1 MRLKSSFMV
10 KVFKF
15 FVIFLL
21 ILILL
26 TVCAVTI
33 SFFYLQTPL
42 AQNNTDSVKYILKI
56 PSGRSVK
63 QVAEELADN
72 RIIRSREIFY
82 IKAKLQNFKMKAGRY
97 EVSSDMSVDDI
108 FELLES
114 GRQVHITVSIPEG
127 LTVSQIAKLL
137 EESDVILSSEKF
149 IEEAKSPDFLN
160 EYNIPANSAEGYLF
174 PDTYFFN
181 PAMDEKEVLHRL
193 ADNFFKKLDEL
204 EIPSEN
210 PKELFELVTLASIV
224 EREYRRME
232 EAPLI
237 ASVFLNRL
245 KYNIGLESCATIVYI
260 ITEEKG
266 RPHPEKVSYED
277 LKIDSRYNT
286 YKWAGLPPG
295 PISNPG
301 AVALKAV
308 AKPAK
313 TDYFYFRVADSATGT
328 HHFSSSLEEHATA
341 GRNLSI
347 KKSAGQ

>member
-1 MRLKSSFMV
+1 MGKL
-10 KVFKF
+10 FKF
-15 FVIFLL
+15 FVLFLL
-21 ILILL
+21 ITILL
-26 TVCAVTI
+26 IACAVTAA
-33 SFFYLQTPL
+33 FFYLQTPIT
-42 AQNNTDSVKYILKI
+42 QNNSDLVNYILRI
-56 PSGRSVK
+56 PSGRSVR

-72 RIIRSREIFY
+72 RIIRSKEVFY

-97 EVSSDMSVDDI
+97 EVSDKMSIDEI

-127 LTVSQIAKLL
+127 LTVSQIARLL
-137 EESDVILSSEKF
+137 EQSDVILSSEKF
-149 IEEAKSPDFLN
+149 IEEAKNPDFLS
-160 EYNIPANSAEGYLF
+160 EYKIPANNAEGYLF

-181 PAMDEKEVLHRL
+181 PAMDETDVLHRL
-193 ADNFFKKLDEL
+193 VDNFFKKLDEL
-204 EIPSEN
+204 EISSEN
-210 PKELFELVTLASIV
+210 PKELFDLVTLASIV
-224 EREYRRME
+224 EREYRRPE

-295 PISNPG
+295 PIANPG

-308 AKPAK
+308 ANPAK
-313 TDYFYFRVADSATGT
+313 TNFFYFRVTDSSAGT
-328 HHFSSSLEEHATA
+328 HHFSSSLEEHATV
-341 GRNLSI
+341 GRNLSV

>member
-1 MRLKSSFMV
+1 MGKA
-10 KVFKF
+10 FKIF
-15 FVIFLL
+15 FIFILI
-21 ILILL
+21 ILILSI
-26 TVCAVTI
+26 CAIVTT
-33 SFFYLQTPL
+33 FFYLQTPVS
-42 AQNNTDSVKYILKI
+42 ASKESEVSYILRI
-56 PSGRSVK
+56 PSGRGIK
-63 QVAEELADN
+63 QVAEELSEN
-72 RIIRSREIFY
+72 GIIRSGEIFY
-82 IKAKLQNFKMKAGRY
+82 LKAKIQDFKMKAGRY
-97 EVSSDMSVDDI
+97 EVTNAMSIDEI
-108 FELLES
+108 FSLLES
-114 GRQVHITVSIPEG
+114 GKQVHITVSIPEG

-137 EESDVILSSEKF
+137 EESDVILSAEKF
-149 IEEAKSPDFLN
+149 ITESKKSEFLS
-160 EYNIPANSAEGYLF
+160 EYSIPANSAEGYLF

-181 PAMDEKEVLHRL
+181 PAMDEKDVLHRL

-204 EIPSEN
+204 EISSEN

-224 EREYRRME
+224 EREYRRAE

-237 ASVFLNRL
+237 ASVFFNRL

-301 AVALKAV
+301 AIALKAV
-308 AKPAK
+308 ANPAK
-313 TDYFYFRVADSATGT
+313 TDYFYFRVADSAAGT

-341 GRNLSI
+341 GKNLSV
-347 KKSAGQ
+347 KKSAGK

>member
-1 MRLKSSFMV
+1 MGKI
-10 KVFKF
+10 FKF
-15 FVIFLL
+15 FVIILL
-21 ILILL
+21 IVMLL
-26 TVCAVTI
+26 GACTVIAA
-33 SFFYLQTPL
+33 FFYLQTPL
-42 AQNNTDSVKYILKI
+42 TQNNTDFENYILKI
-56 PSGRSVK
+56 PSGRTVK
-63 QVAEELADN
+63 QVAEELVDN
-72 RIIRSREIFY
+72 RIIRSKEIFY
-82 IKAKLQNFKMKAGRY
+82 LKAKLQNFKMKAGRY
-97 EVSSDMSVDDI
+97 EVSSKMSVDEI
-108 FELLES
+108 FGLLES

-149 IEEAKSPDFLN
+149 IEEAQNPDFLS
-160 EYNIPANSAEGYLF
+160 EYKIPANNAEGYLF
-174 PDTYFFN
+174 PDTYYFN
-181 PAMDEKEVLHRL
+181 PAMDERDVLHRL

-210 PKELFELVTLASIV
+210 PKTLFEMVTLASIV
-224 EREYRRME
+224 EREYRRPE

-266 RPHPEKVSYED
+266 RPHPEKISYED

-308 AKPAK
+308 ANPAK
-313 TDYFYFRVADSATGT
+313 TNYFYFRVADSAAGT

-341 GRNLSI
+341 GRNLSV
-347 KKSAGQ
+347 KKSAGH

>member
-1 MRLKSSFMV
+1 MV
-10 KVFKF
+10 KIFKF

-21 ILILL
+21 IVVFFA
-26 TVCAVTI
+26 VCIVT
-33 SFFYLQTPL
+33 SAFFYLQTPL
-42 AQNNTDSVKYILKI
+42 IQNNTDSVKYILKI

-63 QVAEELADN
+63 QVAEELADKK
-72 RIIRSREIFY
+72 IIRSREIFY

-97 EVSSDMSVDDI
+97 EVSSGMSVEEI
-108 FELLES
+108 FALLES

-127 LTVSQIAKLL
+127 LTISQIAKLL

-149 IEEAKSPDFLN
+149 IEEAKNTEFLS
-160 EYNIPANSAEGYLF
+160 EYKIPANSAEGYLF

-181 PAMDEKEVLHRL
+181 PAMDEKDVLHRL

-204 EIPSEN
+204 EISSDN
-210 PKELFELVTLASIV
+210 PQTLFELVTLASIV
-224 EREYRRME
+224 EREYRQPE

-295 PISNPG
+295 PIANPG

-308 AKPAK
+308 AHPAK
-313 TDYFYFRVADSATGT
+313 TNYFYFRVADSTAGT

-341 GRNLSI
+341 GRNLSV

>member
-1 MRLKSSFMV
+1 MGKI
-10 KVFKF
+10 FKF
-15 FVIFLL
+15 FFIF
-21 ILILL
+21 ILI
-26 TVCAVTI
+26 VAVLSI
-33 SFFYLQTPL
+33 STATFAFFYMQTPL
-42 AQNNTDSVKYILKI
+42 ADASENSISYILRI
-56 PSGRSVK
+56 PSGRGIK
-63 QVAEELADN
+63 QVAQELSEN
-72 RIIRSREIFY
+72 GIIRSSEIFY
-82 IKAKLQNFKMKAGRY
+82 LKAKLQNFKMKAGRY
-97 EVSSDMSVDDI
+97 EVSNTMSVDEI
-108 FELLES
+108 FNLLES
-114 GRQVHITVSIPEG
+114 GKQVHITVSIPEG

-137 EESDVILSSEKF
+137 EESDVILSAEKF
-149 IEEAKSPDFLN
+149 IAESKSPEFLA
-160 EYNIPANSAEGYLF
+160 EYSIPADNAEGYLF

-181 PAMDEKEVLHRL
+181 PAMDEKDVLHRL

-224 EREYRRME
+224 EREYRRAE

-313 TDYFYFRVADSATGT
+313 TDYFYFRVADSTAGT

-341 GRNLSI
+341 GKNLSV
-347 KKSAGQ
+347 KKSAGK